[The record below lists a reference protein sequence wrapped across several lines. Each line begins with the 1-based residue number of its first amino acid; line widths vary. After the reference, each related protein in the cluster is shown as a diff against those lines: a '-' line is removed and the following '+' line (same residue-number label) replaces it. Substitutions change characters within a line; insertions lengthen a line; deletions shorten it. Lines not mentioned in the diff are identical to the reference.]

1 MSVDVESLI
10 WYEGI
15 PVDSRERRSFRRKDP
30 TSRSCNVSWGLI
42 AIPLWADS
50 LFLLDRTFDTS
61 IEATNVSKMG
71 RGLELLSENL
81 PRRVQSQTGLPDMS
95 G

>member
-1 MSVDVESLI
+1 
-10 WYEGI
+10 
-15 PVDSRERRSFRRKDP
+15 
-30 TSRSCNVSWGLI
+30 LI